1 MEPAS
6 PSFVA
11 IPLGRPPEGREAG
24 LFLSRGRGRHLT
36 RTRSDWE
43 LIVVRRGRL
52 PIAEDGI
59 DRSVVADEYLL
70 LAPGREHGGTA
81 TYGPELEFH
90 WLHFAAAGGKPLRL
104 PARARLPDPGRTRE
118 LLLRY
123 PAAGHPLA
131 AAGIILELLASLIAA
146 PAAAASPLAER
157 ADAVIAR
164 RFHQPLST
172 ADVAHE
178 LGVHPDHLGR
188 VYHAARG
195 RTVLAAIQ
203 RRRIAD
209 AQDLLLAGGLGQRR
223 IATDCGFSDERYFRR
238 VFRAVV
244 GCSPGAWLVRHAAGQ
259 VNSR

>member
-1 MEPAS
+1 MARYS
-6 PSFVA
+6 PSSVA
-11 IPLGRPPEGREAG
+11 IPLGSPPEGREAG
-24 LFLSRGRGRHLT
+24 LLLSRGRGRHLT

-52 PIAEDGI
+52 PIAEDGV
-59 DRSVVADEYLL
+59 DRSIGADEYLL
-70 LAPGREHGGTA
+70 LAPGREHRGTA
-81 TYGPELEFH
+81 AYGPDLEFH
-90 WLHFAAAGGKPLRL
+90 WLHFAASGRKPLRL
-104 PARARLPDPGRTRE
+104 PVRGRLPDPPRTRE

-131 AAGIILELLASLIAA
+131 ASGIVLELLASLIAA

-164 RFHQPLST
+164 CFHQPLST
-172 ADVAHE
+172 ADVARE

-188 VYHAARG
+188 IYAAARG
-195 RTVLAAIQ
+195 CTVLAAIQ

-209 AQDLLLAGGLGQRR
+209 AQALLLAGGLGQRR
-223 IATDCGFSDERYFRR
+223 IAADCGFSDERYFRR
-238 VFRAVV
+238 VFRALV
-244 GCSPGAWLVRHAAGQ
+244 GCAPGAWLARHAAGD